1 MGLLSDSPVPRI
13 ALQTLLGRPAFIC
26 QFHSSAKGPGPRDRR
41 IGRCIS
47 SAHLG
52 EFDRGGLD
60 GVFGQQ
66 HFRCGVAE
74 GDEAVLAG
82 KRAGESFVAHGADE
96 PLGDAAG
103 AAGFVGEEDTAVAL
117 ASRTMSWMCSG
128 ASQRMS
134 TTRVEICARSSR
146 RATRRLM
153 CNRMP

>member
-1 MGLLSDSPVPRI
+1 MPRI

-26 QFHSSAKGPGPRDRR
+26 QFHSRPKGPGARDRR

-66 HFRCGVAE
+66 HFQCGVAE

-82 KRAGESFVAHGADE
+82 DAGKRAGESFVDQGG
-96 PLGDAAG
+96 GDAGGGAG
-103 AAGFVGEEDTAVAL
+103 VIGLADLAAGGLDNG
-117 ASRTMSWMCSG
+117 WSG
-128 ASQRMS
+128 ARPC
-134 TTRVEICARSSR
+134 RVQPGVRCGR
-146 RATRRLM
+146 
-153 CNRMP
+153 C